1 MTIVFQCKGP
11 FLFLCSLPHLPRKNK
26 AIKGG
31 RATLAE
37 MHCIRSNVFKKERRE
52 DFINKMKSRFHKRTI
67 FSTPPT
73 PDTDHL

>member
-31 RATLAE
+31 QRATLAE
-37 MHCIRSNVFKKERRE
+37 MHCIRSNVF
-52 DFINKMKSRFHKRTI
+52 
-67 FSTPPT
+67 
-73 PDTDHL
+73 